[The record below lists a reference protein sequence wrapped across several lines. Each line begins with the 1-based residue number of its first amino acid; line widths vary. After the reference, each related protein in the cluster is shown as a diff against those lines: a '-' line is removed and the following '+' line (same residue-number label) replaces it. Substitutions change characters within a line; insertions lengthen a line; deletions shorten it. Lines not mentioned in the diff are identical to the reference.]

1 MVSSIIHRRS
11 YPLIFI
17 HVDRIKP
24 DVIAGREQELGFA
37 GGIEQPQRCAPY
49 QLPTAGALHG
59 VYACLPAGNAHR
71 AGGDLQP
78 GRLLARGGNAF
89 VHPPEVTEA
98 GGEAKHVHEA
108 VGGGVDGDNIAGGE
122 AVVFGYMKQVGTRLA
137 AVEDRDV
144 DDRGGGQDDGRGV
157 GGTGA
162 EAIQQAP
169 VADFCRVI
177 TDHQLIVRRYEVGDT
192 RDVLLLKPLQQL
204 PDDQVHL
211 LRDYITGLD
220 DECRIAR
227 GNVLQLHLSRLSGL
241 FP

>member
-1 MVSSIIHRRS
+1 MVRAFSLRGS
-11 YPLIFI
+11 YPLILI
-17 HVDRIKP
+17 PVNRVKP
-24 DVIAGREQELGFA
+24 DVIAGAEEELWLA
-37 GGIEQPQRCAPY
+37 VGIEQSQRRASY
-49 QLPTAGALHG
+49 QLPSAGTLHG
-59 VYACLPAGNAHR
+59 VDACLLAGDAHR
-71 AGGDLQP
+71 AGRDLQP

-89 VHPPEVTEA
+89 IHTPEITEA
-98 GGEAKHVHEA
+98 GGEAKHVYQA

-227 GNVLQLHLSRLSGL
+227 GNVLQLHLSRLPGL